1 MTALGAHV
9 AGSDKAVP
17 PPAPP
22 AKRSPIT
29 THVLDTTRGRPAEN
43 IPITLETVDV
53 ADGSKWS
60 VSGVT
65 DADGRIG
72 NLLPADHSLQPGHYR
87 ITFDCDDYLRNTTGT
102 AGFYPLVPIHF
113 TVKASQVREH
123 YHVPLL
129 LNPYG
134 YGTYRGS

>member
-1 MTALGAHV
+1 M
-9 AGSDKAVP
+9 AGSDKAAQ

-22 AKRSPIT
+22 PTRSPIT
-29 THVLDTTRGRPAEN
+29 THVLDTTRGRPAEH
-43 IPITLETVDV
+43 IPITLETVEV
-53 ADGSKWS
+53 ADGSRWS

-65 DADGRIG
+65 DADGRIA
-72 NLLPADHSLQPGHYR
+72 NLLPPDHTLQPGHYC
-87 ITFDCDDYLRNTTGT
+87 ITFDVEAYLRSTTGT
-102 AGFYPLVPIHF
+102 AGFYPKVPIHF

-134 YGTYRGS
+134 YSTYRGS